1 MARDV
6 DDLKVLEMARRQG
19 LIDDS
24 QLSLLRD
31 EHTRLARGGHAKK
44 ATRIA
49 VEKGI
54 LSEANAQDLQTEA
67 WIESLPAH
75 LDHYRIARLLGK
87 GGMAVVFEA
96 QDTSLGK
103 VVALKILL
111 PDFSSSDAYL
121 ARFHREARIAAM
133 LTHPNMVQVFAAGHA
148 EDIEYLVMEY
158 VEGETLSEII
168 RNRGRVPE
176 AEALDMAV
184 GLSGALE
191 EAADMGIVHRDIKP
205 GNIIISKWAVAKLAD
220 FGIAKEFNDIADP
233 RIQMSLTMG
242 VVGTPTY
249 MSPEQA
255 RGARRLDFRSDM
267 YSLGTTLYH
276 AVAGDIPFLAE
287 TPQETMFRVVSE
299 IPRPPLSVYSGLSEE
314 MGAIICKM
322 MAKDPANRY
331 GSYAE
336 LRDDLIAARD
346 GDEVSVSYDE
356 AVELLRPGAR
366 PTEDEEDNGEET
378 EGEEP
383 VHLLRILAVAAVV
396 VLIALILLTLS
407 KGCPGP

>member
-1 MARDV
+1 MPDA
-6 DDLKVLEMARRQG
+6 DDLKILAMARRRG
-19 LIDDS
+19 LIDDA
-24 QLSLLRD
+24 QLALLR
-31 EHTRLARGGHAKK
+31 EECAAPARGGRAKK

-49 VEKGI
+49 VERGL
-54 LSEANAQDLQTEA
+54 LSEANAQDLQTDA
-67 WIESLPAH
+67 WIESLPTH
-75 LDHYRIARLLGK
+75 LDHYRLARPLGK
-87 GGMAVVFEA
+87 GGMAAVFEA
-96 QDTSLGK
+96 QDVSLGK

-111 PDFSSSDAYL
+111 PDFSSSDTYL
-121 ARFHREARIAAM
+121 ARFHREARIAAK

-168 RNRGRVPE
+168 RNRGRIPE
-176 AEALDMAV
+176 AEVLDMAI

-191 EAADMGIVHRDIKP
+191 EAAGMDIVHRDIKP
-205 GNIIISKWAVAKLAD
+205 GNIIVSKWGVAKLAD

-276 AVAGDIPFLAE
+276 ALAGDIPFLAE

-299 IPRPPLSVYSGLSEE
+299 TPRPPRSAYSGISAET
-314 MGAIICKM
+314 GAIICKM

-336 LRDDLIAARD
+336 LREDLIAARD
-346 GDEVSVSYDE
+346 GDEVSISYKD
-356 AVELLRPGAR
+356 AVRLLKAGAR
-366 PTEDEEDNGEET
+366 PAEEGDDEEESEDEESPN
-378 EGEEP
+378 
-383 VHLLRILAVAAVV
+383 LLRILAVAAAV
-396 VLIALILLTLS
+396 VLIVLILMALS